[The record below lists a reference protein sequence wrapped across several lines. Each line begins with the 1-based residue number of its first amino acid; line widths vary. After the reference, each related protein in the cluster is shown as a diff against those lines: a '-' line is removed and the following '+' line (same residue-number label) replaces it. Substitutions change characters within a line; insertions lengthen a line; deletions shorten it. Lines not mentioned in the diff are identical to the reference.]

1 MKHKIT
7 RPVVGVLAAGM
18 LLVGGAVALSQDD
31 SLISLQYL
39 KQIIMPDVVSQGVS
53 VEKEKLDQVYE
64 DALAKLDQV
73 EKETV
78 AGEGTGLYSEDFCSQ
93 DYQRGDQ
100 FRLETGSGFLMLA
113 GSATLSHDGTVI
125 DITEG
130 EAVSSG
136 SQLQKLHRYLVAE
149 DTAAQVLAD
158 SGLMRAGVQGR
169 YDLAESQEQAAPFL
183 DVKRSDWFCKAVDF
197 VYFNDLF
204 SGVGDDLFAPKMNM
218 NRAMIATVLYHLAGY
233 PEEEL
238 NAAPAVFSDVPEG
251 KWFSKCV
258 NWAADQGV
266 TAGTGSGKFSPDLLV
281 TREQMVVLLYN
292 FGSKYMEMDL
302 SERADI
308 SDCVDYDQL
317 ASWSR
322 DAFSWAVACGVSD
335 PGEARQLNPKRDATR
350 AEAASMLRKFSEK
363 YL

>member
-7 RPVVGVLAAGM
+7 RPVAGVLAAGM
-18 LLVGGAVALSQDD
+18 LMVGGAVALSQDD

-73 EKETV
+73 DKETV

-136 SQLQKLHRYLVAE
+136 SQLQELHRYLVAE

-183 DVKRSDWFCKAVDF
+183 DVRTKNWFCQDVDY
-197 VYFNDLF
+197 VYFNGIF
-204 SGVGDDLFAPKMNM
+204 SGMGNDLFAPQDKMT
-218 NRAMIATVLYHLAGY
+218 RAMMATVLYHAAGC

-238 NAAPAVFSDVPEG
+238 NDAPAAFTDVKEG
-251 KWFSKCV
+251 AWYYKFV
-258 NWAADQGV
+258 NWAAAQGI
-266 TAGTGSGKFSPDLLV
+266 TSGTGGGKFSPGQEV
-281 TREQMVVLLYN
+281 TREQMVKLLYN
-292 FGSKYMEMDL
+292 FGREYMELDL
-302 SERADI
+302 SEREDI
-308 SDCVDYDQL
+308 SDCVDYQEV
-317 ASWSR
+317 ASWCR
-322 DAFSWAVACGVSD
+322 DEFSWAVGCGVCV
-335 PGEARQLNPKRDATR
+335 PGTQRQLNPKDDATR
-350 AEAASMLRKFSEK
+350 AEVAAMVTRFCKK